1 MIKGENIVLRAPEPE
16 DLDFMLDC
24 ENSRENWL
32 VSETIKPF
40 SRRTLRNYLLSP
52 QSIED
57 YKQIRWVAEI
67 EKKPVGIL
75 DFFDWD
81 KQNQRIGIGIWVRP
95 DNRGKGIANEMLLLG
110 IEYAFSTLMTN
121 QIYAH
126 ILSNNKESEKLFQKA
141 GFSKSGTKEAWIR
154 FQDGWLDQHIYQKM
168 SNG

>member
-1 MIKGENIVLRAPEPE
+1 MIKGENISLRAPEPE

-40 SRRTLRNYLLSP
+40 SRNTLRNYLLSA

-57 YKQIRWVAEI
+57 YKQIRWVAEN
-67 EKKPVGIL
+67 EKNAVGIL

-81 KQNQRIGIGIWVRP
+81 KQNQRIGIGIWVSP
-95 DNRGKGIANEMLLLG
+95 NERGKGIGEEMLKLG
-110 IEYAFSTLMTN
+110 SEYAFSTLMTN

-141 GFSKSGTKEAWIR
+141 GYSKSGTKEAWIR
-154 FQDGWLDQHIYQKM
+154 FQNSWLDQHIYQKLN
-168 SNG
+168 NG